1 MLLNRYCP
9 IFVFFD
15 FDSFISVSGL
25 GALIRSVEIFWSK
38 QIRLIDDEDLILFD
52 QNDFKLSFKFIW
64 LYGTLVYNLKIKNK
78 FFQKMNG
85 I

>member
-38 QIRLIDDEDLILFD
+38 QIRLIDDEVLILFD
-52 QNDFKLSFKFIW
+52 QNDFKLSFKLIW